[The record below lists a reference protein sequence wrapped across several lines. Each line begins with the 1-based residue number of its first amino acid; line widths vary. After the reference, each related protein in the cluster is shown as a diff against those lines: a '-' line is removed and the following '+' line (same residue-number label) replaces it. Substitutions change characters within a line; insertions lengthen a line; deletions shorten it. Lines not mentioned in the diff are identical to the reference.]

1 MKLKVQWTSGPS
13 HQTYVNGKPCDR
25 YTGTVYFTSA
35 AYACGWMRLTMQ
47 VYGKTANAVE
57 KLLEKYQC
65 GDIVD
70 IPEDQLDP
78 APCLKKR
85 GTPCQRLMIV

>member
-13 HQTYVNGKPCDR
+13 HQTYANGKPCDR
-25 YTGTVYFTSA
+25 YTGTVYFTGA
-35 AYACGWMRLTMQ
+35 AYACVTMQ

-57 KLLEKYQC
+57 KLLEKYQW

-70 IPEDQLDP
+70 IPEGQLDP
-78 APCLKKR
+78 APCLKK
-85 GTPCQRLMIV
+85 GVANANA